1 MVARSRI
8 VAPVTATP
16 SSRAT
21 EDKGDPTL
29 RATMVG
35 NDAARVVRTS
45 TLVLDGQPHR
55 EAEDEQA
62 EHRDQRQGVNHAAA
76 P

>member
-1 MVARSRI
+1 
-8 VAPVTATP
+8 
-16 SSRAT
+16 
-21 EDKGDPTL
+21 
-29 RATMVG
+29 MVG
-35 NDAARVVRTS
+35 NDAARVVRAS

-62 EHRDQRQGVNHAAA
+62 EHGDERQGVNHAAA